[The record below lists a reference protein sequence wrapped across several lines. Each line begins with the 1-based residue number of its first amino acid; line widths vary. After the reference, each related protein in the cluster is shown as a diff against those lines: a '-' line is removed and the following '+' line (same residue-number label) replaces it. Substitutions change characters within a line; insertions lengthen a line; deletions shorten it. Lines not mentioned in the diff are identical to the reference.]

1 MNKRHI
7 NFYCNSSLLFF
18 CKINGTQLQSLPS
31 QLQRLSEN
39 DPVMVI
45 NNKNNNILQ
54 TI

>member
-1 MNKRHI
+1 MNKQHI